1 MRSRSRTVCRP
12 GLRLAHAVLPGA
24 LEHASEAASLRS
36 SHRDR
41 RRWQMEVRNALLEG
55 GNGR

>member
-1 MRSRSRTVCRP
+1 MRSRSRTVSWP

-24 LEHASEAASLRS
+24 LRHASEAEALRS